1 MALILIYAFEKRDVV
16 IFDVPGAYLFA
27 DIDDKFVWLI
37 IEGDFVKIMYDINSD
52 FSICSI
58 RKRKPYIVFAKPK
71 DPAWNDLASI
81 TLVLVVKARNGFALN
96 LVDKCIVNMILD
108 RKQCTIGFYLDDHMI
123 SHVKESTVDDI

>member
-37 IEGDFVKIMYDINSD
+37 IEGDFVKIMYDINSG

-58 RKRKPYIVFAKPK
+58 RKRRPFIVFANLK

-81 TLVLVVKARNGFALN
+81 TLVLVVKAGTLYC
-96 LVDKCIVNMILD
+96 VCK
-108 RKQCTIGFYLDDHMI
+108 
-123 SHVKESTVDDI
+123 S